1 LQICSLRRRKKER
14 KREREREIDI
24 FSNCKEIFEMN
35 LKLGMIVISVV
46 KLVS

>member
-1 LQICSLRRRKKER
+1 LQDLLFTQKKERKKER
-14 KREREREIDI
+14 KRKREIDI
-24 FSNCKEIFEMN
+24 FSNCKEMN